1 MLSATRKFL
10 QASKGSLILRF
21 NDRHLLKK
29 VLIAF
34 TANGSRFY
42 SSSQLRLSLNSR
54 ALDSNHKKS
63 RDQPQ
68 VTAVTDVSI
77 LKELSKHLWP
87 NDRPNALSLKIR
99 VVTAVSLLVGSKVV
113 NIQVP
118 FIFKALVD
126 YLQTDPAL
134 LTVATTCTAD
144 SSSLYAFTPLAM
156 VIGYGLSRS
165 TASGAAELRSAIF
178 STVAQDAIRQV
189 SRQIF
194 VHLHNLDMQFH
205 LERNTGVLSR
215 TIDRG
220 SRSINFALS
229 SILFNVVPTALE
241 VSLVSGILA
250 VNFGAP
256 YAAVAVGTI
265 ATYTAFTV
273 IVSNWRT
280 EIRKKMNKEEAAA
293 SGKVVDSLINYE
305 TVKLFQNEV
314 HEANRY
320 DTSLAG
326 FQKASIKTQTSLSL
340 LNFGQNAIFSCGL
353 TAIMYMCMLDIQAGQ
368 ATVGDL
374 VLVNGLLFQL
384 SIPLNFIGMVYRELR
399 QATIDMEAMFRL
411 RAVTPRVC
419 DVPHAPVLHLTN
431 GTIKFEDVYFSY
443 PTYQQEI
450 KSVVGTSG
458 SGPSASGIANGTT
471 TAKAAS
477 PREILKGLSME
488 IPGGKTVAIVG
499 SSGSGKS
506 TLLRLL
512 YRFYDCNDGRITVDG
527 QDIKEVQVQSLR
539 SQFSVVPQDTVLFND
554 TLKYNIAYGDL
565 NASEDRINDV
575 TRLAKLDALIS
586 RLPDGFNT
594 RVGERGLKLSGG
606 EKQRVAIARC
616 LLKDSPIVLLDEVP
630 I

>member
-1 MLSATRKFL
+1 
-10 QASKGSLILRF
+10 
-21 NDRHLLKK
+21 
-29 VLIAF
+29 
-34 TANGSRFY
+34 
-42 SSSQLRLSLNSR
+42 
-54 ALDSNHKKS
+54 
-63 RDQPQ
+63 
-68 VTAVTDVSI
+68 
-77 LKELSKHLWP
+77 
-87 NDRPNALSLKIR
+87 
-99 VVTAVSLLVGSKVV
+99 
-113 NIQVP
+113 
-118 FIFKALVD
+118 
-126 YLQTDPAL
+126 
-134 LTVATTCTAD
+134 
-144 SSSLYAFTPLAM
+144 M

-539 SQFSVVPQDTVLFND
+539 SHFSVVPQDTVLFND

-565 NASEDRINDV
+565 TASEDRINEV